1 MASLIPRARFV
12 RIEGAGHQSNV
23 DHPDEVSALIGD
35 FLAEVRQAAPAG
47 TAG

>member
-1 MASLIPRARFV
+1 MTSLIPGARFV

-23 DHPDEVSALIGD
+23 DHPNEVSALIRD
-35 FLAEVRQAAPAG
+35 FLAEVTQVAPAG